1 LLLLRLMR
9 RENTFLFRGSDMSA
23 VLDAQRKHLREKI
36 ENLEPQYVCTV
47 NEEEL
52 VDALADEHR
61 IHVPLL
67 DLNNRTIEPH
77 EERRRE
83 RGDFD
88 FFEYTVNI
96 YTVRIP
102 FDGEAVVFDFRPN
115 HIDLNPPRATVHGQE
130 VIIVVEQR
138 RPDPTALRNEIEITT
153 RKIKQHLTWLR
164 EMVDPLNAQL
174 LDVAREAVKRRKD
187 KVARDTDVLAAVG
200 IPLHRRDILPSTVS
214 VPIRRIPIVL
224 PKPPSHL
231 PAQSAEPAL
240 TEGTYQK
247 IIKTMAD
254 MALVI
259 ERNPSAFEHLNEE
272 QIRFHFLVPLN
283 ALYEG
288 NATAETFS
296 YEGKTDIQI
305 RHQGRPIFTAECKF
319 WAGPKGLRG
328 TIDQLL
334 SYVTWRDSKTAV
346 LLFNRQKEFS
356 KVLAQIEPTLRKH
369 PNFCQF
375 ESVTNETQFRF
386 ILSHPNDKTRQIMVT
401 ILAFDIP

>member
-1 LLLLRLMR
+1 M
-9 RENTFLFRGSDMSA
+9 F
-23 VLDAQRKHLREKI
+23 Q
-36 ENLEPQYVCTV
+36 
-47 NEEEL
+47 
-52 VDALADEHR
+52 
-61 IHVPLL
+61 L

-88 FFEYTVNI
+88 FFEYRVNI

-102 FDGEAVVFDFRPN
+102 FNGEAVVFNFRPN

-130 VIIVVEQR
+130 VIIVIEQR
-138 RPDPTALRNEIEITT
+138 QPDSTALRNEIEITT
-153 RKIKQHLTWLR
+153 RKIEQHLIWLR
-164 EMVDPLNAQL
+164 EMVDPVNAHL
-174 LDVAREAVKRRKD
+174 REVAREAIKRRKE
-187 KVARDTDVLAAVG
+187 KVARDTDVLAVVG
-200 IPLHRRDILPSTVS
+200 IPLHHRDILPSTVS
-214 VPIRRIPIVL
+214 VPVRRAAIAL
-224 PKPPSHL
+224 PQPPSHL
-231 PAQSAEPAL
+231 PAQSADPAL
-240 TEGTYQK
+240 TEGAYQQ
-247 IIKTMAD
+247 IINTMAD

-319 WAGPKGLRG
+319 WAGPKGLLG

-334 SYVTWRDSKTAV
+334 SYVTWRDTKTAV
-346 LLFNRQKEFS
+346 YCSIGKKNSAEFS
-356 KVLAQIEPTLRKH
+356 RKLNR
-369 PNFCQF
+369 PCRNIQTFA
-375 ESVTNETQFRF
+375 N
-386 ILSHPNDKTRQIMVT
+386 LK
-401 ILAFDIP
+401 A